1 MQTTPH
7 EVKPKQKKT
16 KKKKTRTVQNLDRI
30 PHILETLTA
39 IMKCYPR
46 NRQIG
51 CPDLISP

>member
-7 EVKPKQKKT
+7 EVKPKQKN
-16 KKKKTRTVQNLDRI
+16 KKKTRTVQNLDRI
-30 PHILETLTA
+30 SHILETLTA

-46 NRQIG
+46 NRQIE

>member
-7 EVKPKQKKT
+7 EVKPKQNKKT
-16 KKKKTRTVQNLDRI
+16 KTRTVQNLDRI
-30 PHILETLTA
+30 LQILETLTA
-39 IMKCYPR
+39 ILKRYPR